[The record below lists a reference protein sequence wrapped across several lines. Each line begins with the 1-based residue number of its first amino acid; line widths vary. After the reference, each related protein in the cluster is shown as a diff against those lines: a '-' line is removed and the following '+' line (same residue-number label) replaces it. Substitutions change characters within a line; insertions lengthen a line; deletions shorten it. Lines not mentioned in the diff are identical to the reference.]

1 MRIFDCF
8 MYFDEEIILDVR
20 LNTLNKFVDYFVIAE
35 SKFTHSGKKRNLNF
49 NINKFEKFKDKII
62 YLIYDEEPQG
72 IEIINENDH
81 KNDKARKTI
90 MNAVKRENG
99 QRNYLQKGLNNA
111 ENDDIILVSD
121 VDEIPDLINIDFANF
136 KNKIIQFK
144 QEMFYYKFNLVLP
157 KLLWTGTKGCRK
169 KNLISPQWLRNIKD
183 RKYSILRPDV
193 YFSKKKYSD
202 IFFVKNGGWHFTN
215 IKTPKDIKYKLS
227 SYLHHIEYDEK
238 PLDVN
243 EIENII
249 NKKTAIYDLN
259 LDKKLNKLG
268 EGNKLETYDLN
279 KLPVYI
285 KENKKKFELWLD

>member
-8 MYFDEEIILDVR
+8 MYFDEEMILDVR

-62 YLIYDEEPQG
+62 YLIYDKEDQG

-99 QRNYLQKGLNNA
+99 QRNYLQKGLDAA
-111 ENDDIILVSD
+111 ENEDIILVSD
-121 VDEIPDLINIDFANF
+121 VDEIPNLINIDFANF

-183 RKYSILRPDV
+183 RKYSILRPDIF
-193 YFSKKKYSD
+193 FSKKKYSD

-215 IKTPKDIKYKLS
+215 IKAPKDIKNKLS

-249 NKKTAIYDLN
+249 NKKTAIYNLN

-268 EGNKLETYDLN
+268 EGNKLESYDLN
-279 KLPVYI
+279 KLPIYI

>member
-1 MRIFDCF
+1 MKIYDCF
-8 MYFDEEIILDVR
+8 SYWDEDLLLDLR
-20 LNTLNKFVDYFVIAE
+20 LNILNDHVDYFVVIE
-35 SKFTHSGKKRNLNF
+35 GDKTWQNNKKNF
-49 NINKFEKFKDKII
+49 RFDINKFEKFKDKII
-62 YLIYDEEPQG
+62 YLIYDKEDQG

-99 QRNYLQKGLNNA
+99 QRNYLQKGLDAA
-111 ENDDIILVSD
+111 ENEDIILISD
-121 VDEIPDLINIDFANF
+121 VDEIPNLINIDFANF

-183 RKYSILRPDV
+183 RKYSILRPDIF
-193 YFSKKKYSD
+193 FSKKKYSD

-215 IKTPKDIKYKLS
+215 IKAPKDIKNKLS

-268 EGNKLETYDLN
+268 EGNKLESYDLN
-279 KLPVYI
+279 KLPIYI

>member
-1 MRIFDCF
+1 
-8 MYFDEEIILDVR
+8 MYFDEEMILDVR

-62 YLIYDEEPQG
+62 YLIYDKEDQG

-99 QRNYLQKGLNNA
+99 QRNYLQKGLDAA
-111 ENDDIILVSD
+111 ENEDIILISD
-121 VDEIPDLINIDFANF
+121 VDEIPNLINIDFANF

-183 RKYSILRPDV
+183 RKYSILRPDIF
-193 YFSKKKYSD
+193 FSKKKYSD

-215 IKTPKDIKYKLS
+215 IKAPKDIKNKLS

-268 EGNKLETYDLN
+268 EGNKLESYDLN
-279 KLPVYI
+279 KLPIYI

>member
-20 LNTLNKFVDYFVIAE
+20 FNTLNKFVDYFVIAE

-62 YLIYDEEPQG
+62 YLIYDKEPQG

-99 QRNYLQKGLNNA
+99 QRNYLQKGLDAA
-111 ENDDIILVSD
+111 ENEDIILVSD
-121 VDEIPDLINIDFANF
+121 VDEIPNLINIDFANF

-183 RKYSILRPDV
+183 RKYSILSPDIF
-193 YFSKKKYSD
+193 FSKKKYSD

-215 IKTPKDIKYKLS
+215 IKSPKDIKNKLS

-238 PLDVN
+238 PLDIN

-249 NKKTAIYDLN
+249 YKKTAIYDLN

-268 EGNKLETYDLN
+268 EGNKLESYDLN
-279 KLPVYI
+279 KLPIYI

>member
-8 MYFDEEIILDVR
+8 MYFDEEMLLDVR

-62 YLIYDEEPQG
+62 YLIYDKEDQG

-99 QRNYLQKGLNNA
+99 QRNYLQKGLDAA
-111 ENDDIILVSD
+111 ENEDIILVSD
-121 VDEIPDLINIDFANF
+121 VDEIPNLINIDFANF

-183 RKYSILRPDV
+183 RKYSILRPDIF
-193 YFSKKKYSD
+193 FSKKKYSD

-215 IKTPKDIKYKLS
+215 IKAPKDIKNKLS

-268 EGNKLETYDLN
+268 EGNKLESYDLN
-279 KLPVYI
+279 KLPIYI

>member
-8 MYFDEEIILDVR
+8 MYFDEEMILDVR

-62 YLIYDEEPQG
+62 YLIYDKEAQG

-99 QRNYLQKGLNNA
+99 QRNYLQKGLDAA
-111 ENDDIILVSD
+111 ENEDIILISD
-121 VDEIPDLINIDFANF
+121 VDEIPNLINIDFANF

-183 RKYSILRPDV
+183 RKYSILRPDIF
-193 YFSKKKYSD
+193 FSKKKYSD

-215 IKTPKDIKYKLS
+215 IKAPKDIKNKLS

-268 EGNKLETYDLN
+268 EGNKLESYDLN
-279 KLPVYI
+279 KLPIYI

>member
-20 LNTLNKFVDYFVIAE
+20 FNTLNKFVDYFVIAE

-62 YLIYDEEPQG
+62 YLIYDKEPQG

-99 QRNYLQKGLNNA
+99 QRNYLQKGLDAA
-111 ENDDIILVSD
+111 ENEDIILVSD
-121 VDEIPDLINIDFANF
+121 VDEIPNLINIDFANF

-183 RKYSILRPDV
+183 RKYSILRPDIF
-193 YFSKKKYSD
+193 FSKKKYSD

-215 IKTPKDIKYKLS
+215 IKAPKDIKNKLS

-249 NKKTAIYDLN
+249 NKKTAIYNLN

>member
-20 LNTLNKFVDYFVIAE
+20 FNTLNKFVDYFVIAE

-111 ENDDIILVSD
+111 ENDDMILVSD
-121 VDEIPDLINIDFANF
+121 VDEIPDLINLDFANF

-202 IFFVKNGGWHFTN
+202 IFFVENGGWHFTN

-279 KLPVYI
+279 KLPIYI

>member
-20 LNTLNKFVDYFVIAE
+20 FNTLNKFVDYFVIAE

-202 IFFVKNGGWHFTN
+202 IFFVENGGWHFTN

-279 KLPVYI
+279 KLPIYI

>member
-8 MYFDEEIILDVR
+8 MYFDEEMILDVR

-62 YLIYDEEPQG
+62 YLIYDKEDQG

-99 QRNYLQKGLNNA
+99 QRNYLQKGLDAA
-111 ENDDIILVSD
+111 ENEDIILISD
-121 VDEIPDLINIDFANF
+121 VDEIPNLINIDFANF

-183 RKYSILRPDV
+183 RKYSILRPDIF
-193 YFSKKKYSD
+193 FSKKKYSD
-202 IFFVKNGGWHFTN
+202 IFFVINGGWHFTN
-215 IKTPKDIKYKLS
+215 IKAPKDIKNKLS

-268 EGNKLETYDLN
+268 EGNKLESYDLN
-279 KLPVYI
+279 KLPIYI